1 MRSDGFALAFDL
13 EIRAGGHVI
22 RPRATM
28 ATPGTL
34 VLFGRSGVG
43 KTLTLRALAG
53 LEAPVSGT
61 IRQRGRTLY
70 DGAAGVALRP
80 QERRIG
86 YVPQHHL
93 LFPHLTV
100 RGNVGFGVRGSE
112 REARV
117 EELLARLELGRLADR
132 RPGALSGGER
142 QRVAIARAL
151 APRPETLLLDEP
163 FTSLDREARASVR
176 AWFREHVRD
185 LEVVV
190 LLVTHDT
197 AEAVEMGQRLVLLE
211 DGHTAAEGAPTAV
224 LARSAS

>member
-1 MRSDGFALAFDL
+1 MITNGCALAFDL

-22 RPRATM
+22 RPRGTM

-53 LEAPVSGT
+53 LEQPVAGT
-61 IRQRGRTLY
+61 IRQHGRTLF
-70 DGAAGVALRP
+70 DAASHVALRP
-80 QERRIG
+80 QERRMG
-86 YVPQHHL
+86 YVPQQCL

-100 RGNVGFGVRGSE
+100 RGTVGFGVRRPE

-117 EELLARLELGRLADR
+117 DELLERLELGRLADR

-163 FTSLDREARASVR
+163 FCSLDREARASVR
-176 AWFREHVRD
+176 AWFREHLRD
-185 LEVVV
+185 LNVVV
-190 LLVTHDT
+190 LLVTHDA
-197 AEAVEMGQRLVLLE
+197 AEAMEMGQRVVLLE
-211 DGHTAAEGAPTAV
+211 DGHTAAEGPPAAI
-224 LARSAS
+224 LARSA